1 MPCAIKIGESNKL
14 GRHGIRFIVSLRDAI
29 SGALQRQG
37 AHKKAPSTW
46 NKNHKTQFTM
56 VNGKVPGEVESH

>member
-1 MPCAIKIGESNKL
+1 MEYDLLSLFAMPSPEPYKGK
-14 GRHGIRFIVSLRDAI
+14 
-29 SGALQRQG
+29 
-37 AHKKAPSTW
+37 AHIKKAPSTW